1 MATVKKKQ
9 QKKTNKKKT
18 CHNGR
23 ACQHGTL
30 GRLREVILKDD
41 I

>member
-1 MATVKKKQ
+1 MATVKKQ
-9 QKKTNKKKT
+9 QKNKKNKT